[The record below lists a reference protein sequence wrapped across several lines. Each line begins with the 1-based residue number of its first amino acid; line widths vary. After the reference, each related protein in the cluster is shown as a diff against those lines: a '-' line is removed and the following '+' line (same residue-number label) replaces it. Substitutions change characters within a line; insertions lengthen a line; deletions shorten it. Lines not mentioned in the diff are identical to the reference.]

1 MTATTRSG
9 STEFKATKATQK
21 NLQKLQIYLSK
32 NATTNSNRQ

>member
-21 NLQKLQIYLSK
+21 NLQKKWK
-32 NATTNSNRQ
+32 NWQKKKQMVS